1 MVRVFVSVSKFAHLY
16 FSLSLKTSE
25 NHNRHVYVS
34 TFSHYPFKIVLKF
47 VNLGLIVVVA
57 C

>member
-1 MVRVFVSVSKFAHLY
+1 MVRVFVSVSKFAHFN

-25 NHNRHVYVS
+25 NHKRHVYVS
-34 TFSHYPFKIVLKF
+34 TFFTFKIVLNF